1 MAEAAGFACTTPIHD
16 AIPFHVGC
24 GGGRRNKIKTE
35 VTGSGEGRAERENF
49 RVESTAAGDS
59 EPTSL
64 ARPLPLPTCQP
75 STHCHACGM
84 PALSAAGRGRAESE
98 YCPQTTGEARDGRRE
113 MKAMCTAQVEFR
125 AATDGRLRGGRGGRV
140 PLNPVYLPPS
150 LSHLY
155 FVVRALTLPLA
166 PSLSRPQR
174 RCQPWND

>member
-1 MAEAAGFACTTPIHD
+1 MHNAHPRCDSIPCRLRRREAEQDKNGSD
-16 AIPFHVGC
+16 RKWRGK
-24 GGGRRNKIKTE
+24 GGK
-35 VTGSGEGRAERENF
+35 RENF

-155 FVVRALTLPLA
+155 FVVRAPTLPLA